1 MSPCPHL
8 CSCTRRSV
16 WGQEGR
22 RPGFQGGLES
32 KEGAV
37 PGWERPAWAETAPSR
52 VRPVSWHECEPC
64 TNELVPVCA
73 KLCVRDQT
81 CPGNRSCHRL
91 WAGLGLSPSGYAASA
106 STGQG
111 ANGAPVAGPAPGA
124 EECGWERPDARRQAR
139 ATSTSLARRHLGP
152 DTGQVLKG
160 QSM

>member
-1 MSPCPHL
+1 MS
-8 CSCTRRSV
+8 
-16 WGQEGR
+16 
-22 RPGFQGGLES
+22 
-32 KEGAV
+32 
-37 PGWERPAWAETAPSR
+37 
-52 VRPVSWHECEPC
+52 VSLC

-73 KLCVRDQT
+73 KLCVCDQT

-124 EECGWERPDARRQAR
+124 EECGWERPDASCQAR
-139 ATSTSLARRHLGP
+139 AASTSLARRHLGP